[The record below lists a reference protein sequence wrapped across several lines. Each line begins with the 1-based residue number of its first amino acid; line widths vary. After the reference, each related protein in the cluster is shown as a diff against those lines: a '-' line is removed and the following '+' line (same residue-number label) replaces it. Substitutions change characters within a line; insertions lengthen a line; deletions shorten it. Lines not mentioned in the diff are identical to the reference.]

1 RRQPQI
7 IRPVSAIALAAL
19 AVMPARAAQL
29 PNDDRGQ
36 GTPCV
41 SCLVIGIDAAALE
54 SAPPLA
60 SGSLEGVQLLVTSS
74 AEDERTVRL
83 VASAATAGARVAI
96 LISPPIGP
104 RRMDEVVFDVR
115 TTITNLRAIEPD
127 LRIVI
132 DADAFAAT
140 GVTLDDLIP
149 YVDA

>member
-1 RRQPQI
+1 MDLRLRRQPEI

-19 AVMPARAAQL
+19 AVIPARAAQL

-60 SGSLEGVQLLVTSS
+60 PGSLEGVQILVTSS

-83 VASAATAGARVAI
+83 VAPAATAGARVAI
-96 LISPPIGP
+96 LISPPIGS
-104 RRMDEVVFDVR
+104 RRMDEVV
-115 TTITNLRAIEPD
+115 
-127 LRIVI
+127 
-132 DADAFAAT
+132 
-140 GVTLDDLIP
+140 
-149 YVDA
+149 